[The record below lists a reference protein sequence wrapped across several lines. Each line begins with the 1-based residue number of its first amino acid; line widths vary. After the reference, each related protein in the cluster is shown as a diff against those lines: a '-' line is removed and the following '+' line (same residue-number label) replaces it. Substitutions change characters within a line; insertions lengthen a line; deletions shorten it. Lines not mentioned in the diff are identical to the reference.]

1 MRLTV
6 TSYLRLSAPFIVSSI
21 TTPLLGAV
29 GTAVVGHLGD
39 MNYISAVA
47 LGAVIFSTI
56 YWLFNF
62 LRLIT
67 SSYSSQAL
75 GRQDRTEINLSIL
88 RPGCLAAVIGLT
100 MIPAAPWIFEISMFI
115 LNPDEAI
122 RELTGIYFNILIWGA
137 PFVLVNFVIV
147 GWLMGQMRFKAVM
160 WLQVSLNLFNCLMCA
175 WLVLGL
181 KLGVGGVAWAGLMAQ
196 AIALVAGL
204 ILVAG
209 RTRFNWR
216 TEIKLIFNKRAF
228 SDLMSTN
235 FYLLIRTA
243 CMLVMVN
250 LFMARSAAIG
260 GAVLAA
266 NAILFQVQYILG
278 DFFDGLANASS
289 VYSGLAVGGRD
300 ADLFRRDLII
310 SAGCGLMLALMLSA
324 AWFWGD
330 LFFIGLFTNLPEVIE
345 QARIYSVYITLFPLI
360 SALGIVYYGIFNGA
374 LKTRLVCWSMLLT
387 LTLYLGADHWLVPV
401 WGNHGLWMSF
411 LAFYVGRSGF
421 LLLFVPS
428 LLKKIDFSKRA
439 VLSDTYH

>member
-6 TSYLRLSAPFIVSSI
+6 ASYLRLSAPFIVSSI

-39 MNYISAVA
+39 MNYIGAVA

-88 RPGCLAAVIGLT
+88 RPGCLAAVIGLA

-147 GWLMGQMRFKAVM
+147 GWLM
-160 WLQVSLNLFNCLMCA
+160 
-175 WLVLGL
+175 
-181 KLGVGGVAWAGLMAQ
+181 AQ

-209 RTRFNWR
+209 RTRFNWP

-387 LTLYLGADHWLVPV
+387 LALYLGADHWLVPV